1 MQVKRITPPLLS
13 LDFYL
18 DHFDKLMNKLK
29 TESDLRI
36 LRTVLGKKFSQT
48 IENTIEK
55 EPYDALV
62 LTDADLK
69 IVWVSSGFTE
79 MTGYSKNYALGK
91 NPNFLQGTETSV
103 NKKSKIRKHINRGEG
118 FTTDIINYR
127 RSGEAYLCQIKA
139 MPVYDAN
146 HKVVQYLA
154 VEKELKAA

>member
-1 MQVKRITPPLLS
+1 MEVKRITPPLLS

-18 DHFDKLMNKLK
+18 EHFDKLMNKLK
-29 TESDLRI
+29 IESDLRI
-36 LRTVLGKKFSQT
+36 LRTVLGKKFSPT

-62 LTDADLK
+62 LTDANLK
-69 IVWVSSGFTE
+69 IVWVSSGFTN
-79 MTGYSKNYALGK
+79 MTGYSKDYALGK
-91 NPNFLQGTETSV
+91 NPNFLQGTETSA
-103 NKKSKIRKHINRGEG
+103 NKKTEIRKHLNKEEG

-127 RSGEAYLCQIKA
+127 RNGEAYLCQIKA